1 MQGDLSF
8 TRLLLLVTGIGV
20 LVGLGKLLLSKE
32 TLSLRLVVGRAIV
45 SGALAVASA
54 AFLAFVPGLSQLA
67 LVGLASAS
75 AVLGEQFL
83 ERLLN
88 AKSGAGS

>member
-32 TLSLRLVVGRAIV
+32 TLSLRLVIGRAIV

-67 LVGLASAS
+67 LVGLAAAS

-88 AKSGAGS
+88 AKSGSGA